1 MWGASVNCRPAC
13 FQHSSSVATQTMMNC
28 RGPSS
33 SRKPRRTPL
42 VWVRRV
48 SFSAFIAFVAFPL
61 SGEMAPAYRARV
73 KLPVTVFTGDG
84 IRIEKGEVDLGL
96 RPGRKRFSLA
106 FLDQGK
112 VIATVNGLPRD
123 SEKAGEL
130 VPTVPLT
137 GTIYLRAAPPTKC
150 NGSSPAE
157 DEKKKE
163 KNGPQDR
170 AEFPLADHLVRR
182 PWKASL
188 RIYGFAQAESDEV
201 HFVFQE
207 EARPGEWLIP
217 I

>member
-1 MWGASVNCRPAC
+1 
-13 FQHSSSVATQTMMNC
+13 MMNY

-33 SRKPRRTPL
+33 SRKSRRTPL

-48 SFSAFIAFVAFPL
+48 SFPAFIAFVAFPL
-61 SGEMAPAYRARV
+61 SGEIAPTYRARV
-73 KLPVTVFTGDG
+73 KLPVAVFTRDG
-84 IRIEKGEVDLGL
+84 IRIEKGEVDLEL
-96 RPGRKRFSLA
+96 RFGKKRYSLA

-137 GTIYLRAAPPTKC
+137 GTIYLRAAAPMKRV
-150 NGSSPAE
+150 GAEPAE

-163 KNGPQDR
+163 KDGPQVR
-170 AEFPLADHLVRR
+170 AEFPLADHLARR
-182 PWKASL
+182 PWRASL
-188 RIYGFAQAESDEV
+188 RIYGFAQADSDEV

-207 EARPGEWLIP
+207 ETRPGEWLRTDFRLFLRP
-217 I
+217 PRSD